1 MVVPLRFVKPFLV
14 CVPESRNMNDTDE
27 RVQNAFTN
35 QVLPILG
42 LHHLIQLSTERSLEV
57 IFDDR
62 SWHNIQGAQGL
73 RGAAPPNP
81 CHSHLGLRVNEI
93 SQFPE
98 LHDSRNGINAETR
111 LLKREGI
118 FILRHRK
125 SGGKRKLPPIS
136 LKMLSA
142 WILGFTFYV

>member
-62 SWHNIQGAQGL
+62 S
-73 RGAAPPNP
+73 
-81 CHSHLGLRVNEI
+81 
-93 SQFPE
+93 
-98 LHDSRNGINAETR
+98 
-111 LLKREGI
+111 
-118 FILRHRK
+118 
-125 SGGKRKLPPIS
+125 
-136 LKMLSA
+136 
-142 WILGFTFYV
+142 